1 MNNRHGRLPVI
12 FMFLCLQLLPVI
24 ACADNISVSNSGVFK
39 FQQKMS
45 ESGNVQSQY
54 KLATMYELGIG
65 TKQNLEQAREWYAK
79 ALDNGAVEAKDRLV
93 YLEIRQNGYSN
104 KSHGLWVTKT
114 KKDAASGNQHALML
128 IGQMYSNGIG
138 VKKDLY
144 KAKKQLGKVDE
155 MQTPLVIYEIER
167 VEAEIEKADNA
178 WRAKKAQKRKQEEKR
193 KQEAR
198 KKAQIENAKKQKT
211 EKAEPEKVEVVA
223 DSRQQDDEVMRDIQ
237 EDDVLKQQG
246 VQDWFE

>member
-1 MNNRHGRLPVI
+1 MNQCHRQLSTFFI
-12 FMFLCLQLLPVI
+12 FLCLQLVPVI

-39 FQQKMS
+39 FQQKMA

-65 TKQNLEQAREWYAK
+65 TQQNLEQASVWYAK
-79 ALDNGAVEAKDRLV
+79 AVDNGAVEAKNRLV

-104 KSHGLWVTKT
+104 KSHGLWVTKI
-114 KKDAASGNQHALML
+114 KRDAASGDQHALML

-144 KAKKQLGKVDE
+144 KAKKQLGQVDE
-155 MQTPLVIYEIER
+155 MQTPLVVYEIER
-167 VEAEIEKADNA
+167 VEAEIVKADNA
-178 WRAKKAQKRKQEEKR
+178 WRAKKAQKRKQEE
-193 KQEAR
+193 R
-198 KKAQIENAKKQKT
+198 KKKARA
-211 EKAEPEKVEVVA
+211 EKAKQQKIASSEPEKVEVVA
-223 DSRQQDDEVMRDIQ
+223 KSSQQDDEVMKGIQ
-237 EDDVLKQQG
+237 EDDVMKQQG